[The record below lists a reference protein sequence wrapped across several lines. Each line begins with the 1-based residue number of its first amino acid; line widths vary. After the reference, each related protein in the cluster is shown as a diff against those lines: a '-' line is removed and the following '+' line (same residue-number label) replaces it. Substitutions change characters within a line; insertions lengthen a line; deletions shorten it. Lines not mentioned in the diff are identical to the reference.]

1 MGFSLR
7 GRAKAATL
15 TAAAVAVVGA
25 GTAIGVAATSGGDD
39 PQESFA
45 SALTEQVGADV
56 TVEDIKAAR
65 EQVVT
70 ERLDQAV
77 ADGRITQEQA
87 DQMLER
93 LREGPQDREERRA
106 AREAAA
112 QPIVEALGVTGE
124 ELHEARHDGTTLL
137 ELAEEKGVSRADL
150 EAAVTESIKIRA
162 EAEGETA
169 PTGDELAERVDEIIT
184 SERGPRGHRGPGGP
198 GGFGGPGGL
207 GPLGP

>member
-1 MGFSLR
+1 MGVSLR
-7 GRAKAATL
+7 GRAGAATL

-56 TVEDIKAAR
+56 TVEDIQAAR

-70 ERLDQAV
+70 ERLDEAV

-87 DQMLER
+87 DKMLER
-93 LREGPQDREERRA
+93 LREGPASREEHEA
-106 AREAAA
+106 AREAAQ
-112 QPIVEALGVTGE
+112 QPIIAALGVTSE

-137 ELAEEKGVSRADL
+137 ALAEQKGVPRADL
-150 EAAVTESIKIRA
+150 EAAVTESIRIRA
-162 EAEGETA
+162 EATGETA
-169 PTGDELAERVDEIIT
+169 PTGDALAERVGEIV
-184 SERGPRGHRGPGGP
+184 EREGGPRGHGGPGGPGGP
-198 GGFGGPGGL
+198 GGFGGPL
-207 GPLGP
+207 GP

>member
-56 TVEDIKAAR
+56 TVEDIRAAR

-169 PTGDELAERVDEIIT
+169 PTGDELAEQVDEIVT
-184 SERGPRGHRGPGGP
+184 SERGPRGPGGRGGP